1 MKYALITPYVIGAEW
16 YGYKTYVA
24 KGEIWAAGGDDE
36 SCFVYRKKHPRD
48 GHEVIC
54 PVKLSAVKFI
64 SKKEYFLRKLNG
76 EG

>member
-1 MKYALITPYVIGAEW
+1 MKYAIISPYGYGMEW
-16 YGYKTYVA
+16 YGYKTYIA
-24 KGEIWAAGGDDE
+24 KGEIWNNALGDP
-36 SCFVYRKKHPRD
+36 CFVYKKKHPRD

-54 PVKLSAVKFI
+54 PVRLEAVKFI